1 MLHPRILGID
11 DAPFERDVQK
21 SVPVIGVLYR
31 GNQFLEGLVATKVRQ
46 DGWDSTKKL
55 LELIR
60 EGRFGNQI
68 EAVLLKGVAVG
79 GFNVV
84 DVKTLAEKLRK
95 PVIVVMRKRP
105 DLEAVHKALGNL
117 PSPKKRWDLVQRAG
131 EIVAVDR
138 LFCQLHGIGVKEAQ
152 KLLRV
157 TTARGTLPEALR
169 VAHIIASGL
178 ARGES
183 RGRA

>member
-1 MLHPRILGID
+1 LHPRVLGID
-11 DAPFERDVQK
+11 DAPFERGVRN
-21 SVPVIGVLYR
+21 SVPIIGVLYR

-46 DGWDSTKKL
+46 DGWDSTKKIL
-55 LELIR
+55 ALIR

-68 EAVLLKGVAVG
+68 EAVLFKGIAVG

-84 DVKTLAEKLRK
+84 DVKTLAEKLKK

-105 DLEAVHKALGNL
+105 DPEAIRKAAMNL
-117 PSPKKRWDLVQRAG
+117 PNPRKRLDLLQRAG
-131 EIVAVDR
+131 EIVPVDR
-138 LFCQLHGIGVKEAQ
+138 LFCQLHGITPKEVV

-157 TTARGTLPEALR
+157 TTSRGNLPEALR

-183 RGRA
+183 HGRA

>member
-1 MLHPRILGID
+1 M
-11 DAPFERDVQK
+11 
-21 SVPVIGVLYR
+21 
-31 GNQFLEGLVATKVRQ
+31 
-46 DGWDSTKKL
+46 
-55 LELIR
+55 
-60 EGRFGNQI
+60 
-68 EAVLLKGVAVG
+68 G

-105 DLEAVHKALGNL
+105 DLEAMHKALGNL
-117 PSPKKRWDLVQRAG
+117 PNSKKRWDLVQRAG
-131 EIVAVDR
+131 EIVAMDR
-138 LFCQLHGIGVKEAQ
+138 LFCQLHGISAKEAQ

-157 TTARGTLPEALR
+157 TTSRGTLPEALR

>member
-1 MLHPRILGID
+1 MLHPRVLGID

-68 EAVLLKGVAVG
+68 EAILLKGIAVG

-84 DVKTLAEKLRK
+84 DVRTLSEKLKK
-95 PVIVVMRKRP
+95 PVVVVMRKRP
-105 DLEAVHKALGNL
+105 DLEAMRKALENL
-117 PSPKKRWDLVQRAG
+117 PNPKKRWDLIQRAG
-131 EIVAVDR
+131 EIVAADR
-138 LFCQLHGIGVKEAQ
+138 LFCQFHGITPKEAQ

-157 TTARGTLPEALR
+157 TTTRGTLPEALR

>member
-1 MLHPRILGID
+1 MLQPRVLGID
-11 DAPFERDVQK
+11 DAPFERDDRK

-55 LELIR
+55 FDLIR

-68 EAVLLKGVAVG
+68 EAILLKGVAVG

-84 DVKTLAEKLRK
+84 DVRTLAERLKK

-105 DLEAVHKALGNL
+105 DLEAVRKALGRL
-117 PSPKKRWDLVQRAG
+117 PNPKKRWDLILRAG
-131 EIVAVDR
+131 EIVPLER
-138 LFCQLHGIGVKEAQ
+138 CFCQLHGITAKEAQ
-152 KLLRV
+152 KLLRI

-169 VAHIIASGL
+169 VAHIIAGGL